1 MARTSIFLNQSP
13 FTYNSHLQAM
23 DYIRSLPDTEQLERV
38 FFYQDATLAGLKNQ
52 QPIQGQASIMELWQ
66 QLASDRGF
74 ALQSCIANS
83 LRRGIFNG
91 EEAQRYDR
99 QANLADQFELTG
111 LGEMAEAVI
120 GSDRIV
126 QFPQIKPDEVQ
137 NNAQQTGSPDIDL
150 LIHITCPPTL
160 DLEPLEL
167 AMACAAF
174 EQQVVLIF
182 SEAGL
187 NWLVKNQLPQRPGG
201 KAADKLIKALAMY
214 DCDRVYFLMNEGDK
228 LPVAELVNNAEPI
241 SLQQQSTLFAQSKHQ
256 LTF

>member
-13 FTYNSHLQAM
+13 FTFNSHLQAM
-23 DYIRSLPDTEQLERV
+23 DYIRNLPTTEQLERV

-66 QLASDRGF
+66 ELASERGF

-83 LRRGIFNG
+83 LRRGIFNE

-120 GSDRIV
+120 SSDRIV
-126 QFPQIKPDEVQ
+126 QFPHIKPVEAPQ
-137 NNAQQTGSPDIDL
+137 SEATDIDL
-150 LIHITCPPTL
+150 LIHITSQPTL

-174 EQQVVLIF
+174 EQQVALVFSGEGLSWLI
-182 SEAGL
+182 
-187 NWLVKNQLPQRPGG
+187 KNQAPQRPGG

-214 DCDRVYFLMNEGDK
+214 DCDQVYFFTAKDSEQPD
-228 LPVAELVNNAEPI
+228 AELVNNVEQI
-241 SLQQQSTLFAQSKHQ
+241 SLQQSHALIAQSKHQ